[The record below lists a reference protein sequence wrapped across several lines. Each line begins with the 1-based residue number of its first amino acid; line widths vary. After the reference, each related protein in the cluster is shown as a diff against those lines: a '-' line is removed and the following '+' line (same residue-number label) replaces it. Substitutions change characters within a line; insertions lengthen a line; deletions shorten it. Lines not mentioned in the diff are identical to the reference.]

1 MRRPTYSIAHV
12 AALESRALLS
22 GNVLFQFSGGVLRLT
37 GDNSNNQIAITQSVE
52 GLQITA
58 LNGTKLG
65 GVTNATL
72 IISNPTST
80 IIDLKGG
87 DDTLNL
93 EKYLGG
99 SVNVLLGSGNDRLTM
114 TSAVAEGAFTA
125 DLGSGNDTLL
135 AAGTADA
142 PNQASAVTLKASSG
156 NDRLLIDQLSTTGKL
171 DIDCSSG
178 NDVLGLDH
186 VRSTDIAKVDL
197 GTGNDL
203 MKVRYS
209 VFNSSAT
216 LMGNTG
222 DDIIGLLGNRFAS
235 LISIDLGNGKDGLLS
250 ESNQMEANVSRL
262 GGTGTDL
269 SYKNLDTVAGT
280 DTATGFETQTTTLTP
295 AVIALVN
302 KLNPAFA

>member
-1 MRRPTYSIAHV
+1 MRRPTTTIAPL

-22 GNVLFQFSGGVLRLT
+22 GNVLLQFSGGTLRLT
-37 GDNSNNQIAITQSVE
+37 GDNSNNQIAITQNVE

-65 GVTNATL
+65 GVTNGTQ

-80 IIDLKGG
+80 FIDLKGG
-87 DDTLNL
+87 DDTLSM

-99 SVNVLLGSGNDRLTM
+99 SVNILLGSGNDGLTM

-125 DLGSGNDTLL
+125 DLGSGNDTLN
-135 AAGTADA
+135 ATGTADS
-142 PNQASAVTLKASSG
+142 PNQASAVTLKANSG

-178 NDVLGLDH
+178 NDVLGLSH
-186 VRSTDIAKVDL
+186 VRSTDTAKVDL

-203 MKVRYS
+203 MKVSDS
-209 VFNSSAT
+209 VFNSTAT
-216 LMGNTG
+216 FLGNTG
-222 DDIIGLLGNRFAS
+222 DDIIGSIGNRFAS
-235 LISIDLGNGKDGLLS
+235 LISIDLGNGKDSLLS
-250 ESNQMEANVSRL
+250 ESNQMEADVSRL

-269 SYKNLDTVAGT
+269 SYRNSDTVAGT
-280 DTATGFETQTTTLTP
+280 ETINGFESLATSTTPQVTAQL
-295 AVIALVN
+295 N
-302 KLNPAFA
+302 KLNAAF